1 VSAPKLGCDEQAP
14 VLHQPGDV
22 VDVTAQPVELS
33 LGSAG
38 DQARVSSYRMIRGS
52 GSGLESRLFRPSQ
65 GRTGRSGMSRI
76 ADILQIRQSRRE

>member
-1 VSAPKLGCDEQAP
+1 MCSGNGSVSAPKLGYDEQAP

-38 DQARVSSYRMIRGS
+38 ETKRV
-52 GSGLESRLFRPSQ
+52 
-65 GRTGRSGMSRI
+65 
-76 ADILQIRQSRRE
+76 